1 MPTVINGL
9 PAHVLLLHVV
19 VVLVP
24 LGALLTVLS
33 AVWPAARRKLGFLAP
48 LTCLVALI
56 FVPVTTNAG
65 EWYQHYLEHQAGGPL
80 PAIDHHAA
88 LGHTLIWF
96 AIGLFVVSA
105 AGYALGRYSE
115 RTAESAGRAAAVLRS
130 RATTYAVAVLSIAV
144 SALAVW
150 WLYRVG
156 DSGARAV
163 YGGAIH

>member
-19 VVLVP
+19 VVLLP

-65 EWYQHYLEHQAGGPL
+65 EWYQHYLERQAGGPL

-96 AIGLFVVSA
+96 AIGLFLVSA
-105 AGYALGRYSE
+105 AGYALGRYTA
-115 RTAESAGRAAAVLRS
+115 RPAESAGRSAAVLRS
-130 RATTYAVAVLSIAV
+130 RASTYAVAVLSIAV

-163 YGGAIH
+163 YGGAIR